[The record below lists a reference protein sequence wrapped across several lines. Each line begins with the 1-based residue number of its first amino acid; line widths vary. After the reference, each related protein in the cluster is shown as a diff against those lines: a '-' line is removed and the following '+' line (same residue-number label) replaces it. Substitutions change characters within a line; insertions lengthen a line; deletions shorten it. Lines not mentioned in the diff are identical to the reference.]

1 MAKALHIKTAFSA
14 IRRSPFQAV
23 AAVFVL
29 SVTFFI
35 VTVLSVLLYSSDK
48 VINYFETQPQVIAF
62 LKSEAGQSEILTL
75 KNKLEGDSRVKDVR
89 FVSKADAV
97 SFYKEATVDNPLLS
111 ELVSPSI
118 FPASLEFSLSNLSEV
133 NSVINELK
141 TEEVVDQVGFT
152 ASLGDDK
159 SLETTV
165 SKLKDI
171 TYYLRLGGGIFVAML
186 IFTSLMVLLVII
198 SMRIS
203 SRKNEVEILD
213 LIGATAGFIRAPILM
228 EAILYSFFGV
238 FLGWLLGVILI
249 LYSTPS
255 IVSYFSQIPVLP
267 RNTVDLF
274 VILGIVF
281 AFELLV
287 GLVIALAGSMFAVS
301 RARRK

>member
-29 SVTFFI
+29 SVTFFM
-35 VTVLSVLLYSSDK
+35 VTVLSILLYSSDK

-62 LKSEAGQSEILTL
+62 LKNDVGQSEILTL
-75 KNKLEGDSRVKDVR
+75 KNRLEGDVRVKDVR
-89 FVSKADAV
+89 FVSKEDAV
-97 SFYKEATVDNPLLS
+97 TFYKEVTADNPLLS

-118 FPASLEFSLSNLSEV
+118 FPASLEFSLSNLSDVNEV
-133 NSVINELK
+133 IDELK
-141 TEEVVDQVGFT
+141 TEEIVDQVGFT

-203 SRKNEVEILD
+203 SRKKEVEILD
-213 LIGATAGFIRAPILM
+213 LIGATSGFIRAPILM
-228 EAILYSFFGV
+228 EAVLYSFIGV

-255 IVSYFSQIPVLP
+255 VVSYFNQIPVLP

-274 VILGIVF
+274 VILGIVL

-287 GLVIALAGSMFAVS
+287 GLVIALVGSMFAVS